1 MIKQSFKALGTKIN
15 LTIFDYVSDYI
26 LVETR
31 RLVTNYENR
40 LTVNRDHSEVVSINQ
55 NAGIRPVKV
64 SLDTFFLIQQAVQ
77 ASQLG
82 LGFNVAIGPL
92 VKLWQIGFEGAHKPE
107 KKAIEAVITQI
118 NPENIILNKAQCS
131 VFLTKKGMALDL
143 GGIAK
148 GYIADCIKT
157 IWLKNHI
164 KSGIIDLGGNILLVG
179 QHLSDNQAW
188 RIGIQNPS
196 DLRHKVV
203 GYIRTSACAIGTS
216 GIYERRLIVGNRT
229 YHHMFDSQ
237 TGFPIENSLASVTI
251 VSKLSID
258 GEIWSTI
265 AFYQGLEAGKRLVES
280 LPNIEA
286 IFITKQNE
294 VVLTSG
300 LIQRFDSVR

>member
-15 LTIFDYVSDYI
+15 LTIFDGVSGYI

-64 SLDTFFLIQQAVQ
+64 SMDTFFLIQQAVQ

-92 VKLWQIGFEGAHKPE
+92 VKLCKIGFEGAHKPE
-107 KKAIEAVITQI
+107 KKAIEAVITRI

-131 VFLTKKGMALDL
+131 IFLTKKGMALDL

-164 KSGIIDLGGNILLVG
+164 K
-179 QHLSDNQAW
+179 
-188 RIGIQNPS
+188 
-196 DLRHKVV
+196 
-203 GYIRTSACAIGTS
+203 
-216 GIYERRLIVGNRT
+216 
-229 YHHMFDSQ
+229 
-237 TGFPIENSLASVTI
+237 
-251 VSKLSID
+251 
-258 GEIWSTI
+258 
-265 AFYQGLEAGKRLVES
+265 
-280 LPNIEA
+280 
-286 IFITKQNE
+286 
-294 VVLTSG
+294 
-300 LIQRFDSVR
+300 